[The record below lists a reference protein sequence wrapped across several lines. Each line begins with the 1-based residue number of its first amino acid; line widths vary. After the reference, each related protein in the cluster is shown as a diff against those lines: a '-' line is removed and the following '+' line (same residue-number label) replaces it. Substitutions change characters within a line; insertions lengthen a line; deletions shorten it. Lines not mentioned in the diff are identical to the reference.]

1 VVRAMLPG
9 DLGGSRAAHETDH
22 CGAGRSRSMAAA
34 TSCVSVPMGT
44 NATAVSFVR
53 DEIASQPAMWRR
65 AAETARAERARL
77 PANGQRVA
85 IVGCG
90 TSLFMAEAW
99 AAARELAGQGETDAF
114 TPTEAPPRRYDLVVV
129 LTRSGTTT
137 EVLDYVRGL
146 AGATRTVAVTGTPVS
161 PIVELCDETVLLDY
175 ADERSVVQTRFA
187 TTALALARA
196 CLGDDIDSL
205 ADAAEGALAES
216 LPFDAEGVKQF
227 VFLGHGMAVGV
238 AREAGLKLREAAGA
252 WTEAYP
258 STEFRHGPISA
269 IGAASVVWAFSPAPE
284 GTPDAVRATGA
295 AFLQAHRDPMVE
307 LIVAQRLAVA
317 LAQAKGL
324 DPDHPRHLTRS
335 VILPSDSQGG
345 RRESQ

>member
-1 VVRAMLPG
+1 M
-9 DLGGSRAAHETDH
+9 SH
-22 CGAGRSRSMAAA
+22 
-34 TSCVSVPMGT
+34 VSE
-44 NATAVSFVR
+44 
-53 DEIASQPAMWRR
+53 EISSQPAMWRR
-65 AAETARAERARL
+65 AAETARAEAAHL
-77 PANGQRVA
+77 PAAGQRVA

-114 TPTEAPPRRYDLVVV
+114 TPTEALDRRYDLVVL

-137 EVLDYVRGL
+137 EILDYGRRL
-146 AGATRTVAVTGTPVS
+146 AGTTRTVAVTGTPDS
-161 PIVELCDETVLLDY
+161 PIVELCDEIVLLDY

-196 CLGDDIDSL
+196 GLGEDIGPL
-205 ADAAEGALAES
+205 ADAAEGALTEP
-216 LPFDAEGVKQF
+216 LPFDSGAVEQF
-227 VFLGHGMAVGV
+227 VFLGHGLAVGV
-238 AREAGLKLREAAGA
+238 AREAGLKLREAAGL

-269 IGAASVVWAFSPAPE
+269 IGAASVVWAFSPAPA

-295 AFLQAHRDPMVE
+295 TFRQARRDPLVE
-307 LIVAQRLAVA
+307 LILAQRLAVD

-335 VILPSDSQGG
+335 VILPSDHQGG
-345 RRESQ
+345 SREEQ

>member
-1 VVRAMLPG
+1 MSHA
-9 DLGGSRAAHETDH
+9 SE
-22 CGAGRSRSMAAA
+22 
-34 TSCVSVPMGT
+34 
-44 NATAVSFVR
+44 
-53 DEIASQPAMWRR
+53 EIASQPAMWRL
-65 AAETARAERARL
+65 AADTARAEGARL
-77 PANGQRVA
+77 PAAGQRAA

-114 TPTEAPPRRYDLVVV
+114 TPTEAPPRSYDVIVV

-146 AGATRTVAVTGTPVS
+146 AGATRTVAVTGTPAS
-161 PIVELCDETVLLDY
+161 PIVELCDETVLLEY

-196 CLGDDIDSL
+196 RLGDDIGTL
-205 ADAAEGALAES
+205 ADAAEGALTEP
-216 LPFDAEGVKQF
+216 LPFDGAEIHQF

-238 AREAGLKLREAAGA
+238 AREAGLKLREAAGV

-269 IGAASVVWAFSPAPE
+269 IGAGSVVWAFSPAPE

-295 AFLQAHRDPMVE
+295 TFRQARRDPMVE
-307 LIVAQRLAVA
+307 LLVAQRLAVA
-317 LAQAKGL
+317 LAEGKGL

-335 VILPSDSQGG
+335 VILPRDHQSPRDHQFPSDHQVPSDHQGG
-345 RRESQ
+345 RRERQ

>member
-1 VVRAMLPG
+1 MSYVN
-9 DLGGSRAAHETDH
+9 E
-22 CGAGRSRSMAAA
+22 
-34 TSCVSVPMGT
+34 
-44 NATAVSFVR
+44 
-53 DEIASQPAMWRR
+53 EIASQPAMWRR
-65 AAETARAERARL
+65 AAETASAEAVRL
-77 PANGQRVA
+77 PAPGQRVA

-99 AAARELAGQGETDAF
+99 AAARELAGHGETDAF
-114 TPTEAPPRRYDLVVV
+114 TPTEAPARRYDLVVL

-137 EVLDYVRGL
+137 EVLDYTRGL
-146 AGATRTVAVTGTPVS
+146 AGATRTVAVTGTPAS
-161 PIVELCDETVLLDY
+161 PIVELCDEIVLLDY

-196 CLGDDIDSL
+196 GLGEDIEAL
-205 ADAAEGALAES
+205 ADAAQGALTDP
-216 LPFDAEGVKQF
+216 LPFDKGSVQQF

-269 IGAASVVWAFSPAPE
+269 IGAASVVWAFSPAPT

-295 AFLQAHRDPMVE
+295 TFLQARRDPMVE
-307 LIVAQRLAVA
+307 LVVAQRLAVD
-317 LAQAKGL
+317 LAKGKGL

-335 VILPSDSQGG
+335 VILPSDHQGG
-345 RRESQ
+345 RNERL

>member
-1 VVRAMLPG
+1 MSHVR
-9 DLGGSRAAHETDH
+9 E
-22 CGAGRSRSMAAA
+22 
-34 TSCVSVPMGT
+34 
-44 NATAVSFVR
+44 
-53 DEIASQPAMWRR
+53 EIASQPAMWRR
-65 AAETARAERARL
+65 AAETARAEGARL
-77 PANGQRVA
+77 PAAGQRVA

-90 TSLFMAEAW
+90 TSLFMAESW

-114 TPTEAPPRRYDLVVV
+114 TPTEAPPRQYDVIVL

-146 AGATRTVAVTGTPVS
+146 AGATRTVAVTGTPDS
-161 PIVELCDETVLLDY
+161 PIVELCDDTVLLDY

-196 CLGDDIDSL
+196 HLGDDV
-205 ADAAEGALAES
+205 GALAHAAEAALAEP
-216 LPFDAEGVKQF
+216 LPFDTAGIHQF

-269 IGAASVVWAFSPAPE
+269 IGAASIVWALSPAPE

-295 AFLQAHRDPMVE
+295 AFLQARRDPMVE
-307 LIVAQRLAVA
+307 LIVAQRVAVE
-317 LAQAKGL
+317 LAQSKGL

-335 VILPSDSQGG
+335 VILPSKTQ
-345 RRESQ
+345 RRQT